1 MAKMLFIQLHGPDG
15 ETVEGAA
22 SIYSDG
28 KELPEGQLSVRK
40 SKADSDVVMAVSD
53 MPQHWQDEIKR
64 WSLWSDEHLPCS
76 EAMD

>member
-28 KELPEGQLSVRK
+28 KELPEGQLSVRR
-40 SKADSDVVMAVSD
+40 SHSDFDTVMVVSE

-64 WSLWSDEHLPCS
+64 WNLWSDKHLPCS
-76 EAMD
+76 ETMD

>member
-1 MAKMLFIQLHGPDG
+1 MAKMLFIQLHGLDG
-15 ETVEGAA
+15 ETIEGAA

-40 SKADSDVVMAVSD
+40 SNADSDVVMPVSD

-64 WSLWSDEHLPCS
+64 WNLWSDQHLPCS
-76 EAMD
+76 EATD